1 MSFFFPPPKIQQ
13 GRPPLQGFLINFQKE
28 EKTVQNKEGLK
39 ELSHTTSKR
48 AGETALQ
55 RSRRN

>member
-1 MSFFFPPPKIQQ
+1 LTRKYSRGDPHCKRI
-13 GRPPLQGFLINFQKE
+13 LLIFKNRK
-28 EKTVQNKEGLK
+28 KTVQIKEGLK